1 MPRTA
6 GVSCSSVTRPILLS
20 LRPISVARCEW
31 WRRIALPVCSTLI
44 IFAALAIVITPK
56 SARSACCLFSH
67 DFSVAADAAR
77 LQGGHLDVA
86 ASRNRAWR
94 ILMLQRV
101 EGGANHVVGVRRS
114 DRLRHHVLNA
124 KGLEHRAH
132 RTAGDDAGTRRSCAQ
147 VNPARAVTAG
157 DIVMQRAAFAQCD
170 ARQIALRRFG
180 RLADGFR
187 NFARLAVAESDPA
200 LLIADDDQGRKA
212 EALAALDHLRHT
224 INVNELVDEFAVAL
238 FPAAP
243 VAATAFAFTC
253 HGVFRSLKD
262 LPGEARAPVSVSV
275 QFQTLETQSAFTR
288 RVRERLDAAVIEI
301 AAAIEHHFLD
311 AVLHGAF
318 RQQLADGLGRVDV
331 GTGVAA
337 LAHRLLQRRSRRQRL
352 ALQVVDD
359 LRIDVLRRAEYRQPR
374 TAAGGTTQRQ
384 PHALLA
390 PGIRNL
396 ESRHDRLR
404 YFFLPSLRKINSS
417 EYFTPLPL

>member
-1 MPRTA
+1 MPRIA
-6 GVSCSSVTRPILLS
+6 GVSCNSVTRPILLS
-20 LRPISVARCEW
+20 LRPISVSRCEW

-44 IFAALAIVITPK
+44 VFAALAIVITPK

-86 ASRNRAWR
+86 AGRNRAWR

-132 RTAGDDAGTRRSCAQ
+132 RPAGDDAGPRRGCAQ
-147 VNPARAVTAG
+147 VDPARAVTAG
-157 DIVMQRAAFAQCD
+157 DIVMQRAAFAQRD

-200 LLIADDDQGRKA
+200 LLIANDDQGRKA

-224 INVNELVDEFAVAL
+224 IDVNELVDELAVAL

-262 LPGEARAPVSVSV
+262 LPGEARAPVSAFV
-275 QFQTLETQSAFTR
+275 QFQTSETQSAFTR
-288 RVRERLDAAVIEI
+288 GIRKRLDAAVIEI
-301 AAAIEHHFLD
+301 
-311 AVLHGAF
+311 
-318 RQQLADGLGRVDV
+318 
-331 GTGVAA
+331 
-337 LAHRLLQRRSRRQRL
+337 
-352 ALQVVDD
+352 
-359 LRIDVLRRAEYRQPR
+359 
-374 TAAGGTTQRQ
+374 
-384 PHALLA
+384 
-390 PGIRNL
+390 
-396 ESRHDRLR
+396 
-404 YFFLPSLRKINSS
+404 
-417 EYFTPLPL
+417 

>member
-1 MPRTA
+1 MPRIA

-44 IFAALAIVITPK
+44 IFAALAIVITQK
-56 SARSACCLFSH
+56 RAGRACCLFSH

-86 ASRNRAWR
+86 AGRNRAWR

-132 RTAGDDAGTRRSCAQ
+132 RTAGDDAGTCWGCAQ
-147 VNPARAVTAG
+147 VDPARAVTAG

-170 ARQIALRRFG
+170 ARQVALRRFS

-187 NFARLAVAESDPA
+187 NFTRLAVAESDPA
-200 LLIADDDQGRKA
+200 LLIADNDQGRKA

-224 INVNELVDEFAVAL
+224 IDVNELVDEFAVAL

-262 LPGEARAPVSVSV
+262 LPGAALPAVSVSR
-275 QFQTLETQSAFTR
+275 QF
-288 RVRERLDAAVIEI
+288 
-301 AAAIEHHFLD
+301 
-311 AVLHGAF
+311 
-318 RQQLADGLGRVDV
+318 
-331 GTGVAA
+331 
-337 LAHRLLQRRSRRQRL
+337 
-352 ALQVVDD
+352 
-359 LRIDVLRRAEYRQPR
+359 P
-374 TAAGGTTQRQ
+374 
-384 PHALLA
+384 
-390 PGIRNL
+390 NL
-396 ESRHDRLR
+396 YTPPPLTH
-404 YFFLPSLRKINSS
+404 PLRK
-417 EYFTPLPL
+417 P